1 MELIDRSIL
10 LDVLWRSDCSTRE
23 KIDEIVNRQYVYKDM
38 ISIDDLL
45 GEIRCLATN
54 RIMEM
59 ETKAGIDDELKSF
72 MLGEAHAC
80 SIIARILENKK
91 GR

>member
-1 MELIDRSIL
+1 MKLIDRSIL

-45 GEIRCLATN
+45 GEIRCLAN
-54 RIMEM
+54 RAIEW
-59 ETKAGIDDELKSF
+59 ETKVGIDDKLKSF

-80 SIIARILENKK
+80 SVTVRILENKK